1 MTNKLNT
8 AFKIHQEIYDT
19 RKIIQNKKTECTKL
33 KEYISSFNNDCN
45 YINKHIN
52 ETNLS
57 IKSLDNFLYY
67 EAPNPIYLTTLNEEM
82 TYAKN
87 RIAYYENELKRK
99 DIEFMAHITYIDN
112 LYKMIPRINR
122 WSNVLNMSEYEKDI
136 ETYRNNHNFQ
146 MQLSHIN
153 NPRPEKRQRR

>member
-1 MTNKLNT
+1 
-8 AFKIHQEIYDT
+8 
-19 RKIIQNKKTECTKL
+19 
-33 KEYISSFNNDCN
+33 
-45 YINKHIN
+45 
-52 ETNLS
+52 
-57 IKSLDNFLYY
+57 
-67 EAPNPIYLTTLNEEM
+67 M

-122 WSNVLNMSEYEKDI
+122 WSNVLNMSEYEKNI